1 MNFLAPAFLAG
12 LAAIAVPV
20 LIHLIN
26 RERKVV
32 VEFPSLMFLQRIP
45 YRSVRRQKIRHLL
58 LLILRCLA
66 LALLVAAF
74 ARPFFQRKQAA
85 IGSSGA
91 REVVILLDRSS
102 SMGYANRW
110 QRARDEA
117 KKVVSSLG
125 ASDRATLVL
134 FANSAAV
141 ASEPMATPSS
151 LNAAINASKL
161 SAEATRYAPA
171 LKLASQIISA
181 SSMPQ
186 REVVLISDY
195 QKIGWVNHNEVTFPQ
210 GTKITPIDL
219 GGGTPSDVAVSSV
232 TTDRDST
239 GDRDKVNV
247 AARLINTGKKPV
259 TVNATLA
266 VGGRNAQTKTATIQP
281 SAAQQVAFTSV
292 VVPGTATK
300 GTVRITPDS
309 MAQNDVMNFTMAPDE
324 AVSVL
329 IVGPTEP
336 RENDVLFLSRAFAI
350 GDRPSFRVT
359 DRRAAELTSRDFDGR
374 ALVVLDEVPPPGGE
388 MGKRL
393 RALIDGGG
401 GLIIVPGGNHVE
413 TWPAEW
419 RAVLPATVGP
429 VVDRTADAGGTLSSL
444 DYAHPIF
451 ELFNAPRS
459 GDFST
464 ARFYRYRA
472 LTPVAGATVGA
483 KFDDGSP
490 AIVEHTVGS
499 GKVVLWASSV
509 DAYWTNLPLQPVFLP
524 FVHQLGK
531 YVGRYADAR
540 PSFVAGDVL
549 DVSRHG
555 ELTAPFLGGRTAD
568 TLTELVLEA
577 PSGAK
582 ERVTATGANHLVTLS
597 EQGFYELRGRDTPV
611 GSGRPIAVNVDPAES
626 DLSHVDPQ
634 DVVVAVTAIDAQRA
648 PGSDFNV
655 GTPQEQERRQKVWWY
670 LLTAAVLLMVG
681 ETLLSNRLSRNA
693 AS

>member
-12 LAAIAVPV
+12 LVAIAVPV

-26 RERKVV
+26 RERKIV

-45 YRSVRRQKIRHLL
+45 YRSIRRQKIRHLL

-74 ARPFFQRKQAA
+74 ARPFFQKRQTA
-85 IGSSGA
+85 IGASGA
-91 REVVILLDRSS
+91 REVVILLDHSS

-117 KKVVSSLG
+117 KKIVAGLG
-125 ASDRATLVL
+125 ATDRGTLIV
-134 FANSAAV
+134 FANNASV
-141 ASEPMATPSS
+141 ASDAMATPAT
-151 LNAAINASKL
+151 LTAAINASKL
-161 SAEATRYAPA
+161 SAEGTRFAPA
-171 LKLASQIISA
+171 LKLASQIIAA
-181 SSMPQ
+181 SSLPR

-195 QKIGWVNHNEVTFPQ
+195 QKVGWVNHNEITFPQ
-210 GTKITPIDL
+210 GTKITPVDL
-219 GGGTPSDVAVSSV
+219 GGGAPSDVAVSQV
-232 TTDRDST
+232 AIDRDSS

-247 AARLINTGKKPV
+247 AARLINTGKKPA
-259 TVNATLA
+259 TVSATLA
-266 VGGRNAQTKTATIQP
+266 VGGRDAQTKTATVPP
-281 SAAQQVAFTSV
+281 STAQQVAFTSI

-309 MAQNDVMNFTMAPDE
+309 LRQNDVMNFTMAPDE
-324 AVSVL
+324 AVPVL
-329 IVGPTEP
+329 IVGPSEP
-336 RENDVLFLSRAFAI
+336 RENEGLFLSRAFAI

-359 DRRAAELTSRDFDGR
+359 DKRQAELTPRDFDGK

-393 RALIDGGG
+393 RAMIDGGG
-401 GLIIVPGGNHVE
+401 GLVIVPGGNHVE

-419 RAVLPATVGP
+419 RSVMPATVGA

-472 LTPVAGATVGA
+472 LTPIAGATVGA

-499 GKVVLWASSV
+499 GKVVLWASTI

-531 YVGRYADAR
+531 YVGRYADSR
-540 PSFVAGDVL
+540 PWFNAGDVL
-549 DVSRHG
+549 DISRHG
-555 ELTAPFLGGRTAD
+555 ELTGPFLGGRTAD
-568 TLTELVLEA
+568 SLTELVLES

-582 ERVTATGANHLVTLS
+582 DRVTATGANHLVTLS

-626 DLSHVDPQ
+626 DLSHLDPQ
-634 DVVVAVTAIDAQRA
+634 DVVVAVTAANGQRV
-648 PGSDFNV
+648 PGSDFNT
-655 GTPQEQERRQKVWWY
+655 GTPQDQERRQKIWWY

-693 AS
+693 A

>member
-1 MNFLAPAFLAG
+1 MHFLAPAFLG
-12 LAAIAVPV
+12 GIVAIAVPI

-74 ARPFFQRKQAA
+74 ARPFFQRRQNAV
-85 IGSSGA
+85 GTTGA
-91 REVVILLDRSS
+91 REVVILLDQSS

-125 ASDRATLVL
+125 TTDRATLVL
-134 FANSAAV
+134 FANNAAV

-151 LNAAINASKL
+151 LNAAINAAKL
-161 SAEATRYAPA
+161 SSEATRYAPA
-171 LKLASQIISA
+171 LKLASQIIT
-181 SSMPQ
+181 SSSLPR
-186 REVVLISDY
+186 REVVLITDY
-195 QKIGWVNHNEVTFPQ
+195 QKVGWANHNEISFPQ
-210 GTKITPIDL
+210 GTKITPVDL
-219 GGGTPSDVAVSSV
+219 GGGAPSDVAVAQV
-232 TTDRDST
+232 TTDRDSS
-239 GDRDKVNV
+239 GARDKVNV
-247 AARLINTGKKPV
+247 AARLINMGKKPA
-259 TVNATLA
+259 TVSATLS
-266 VGGRNAQTKTATIQP
+266 VGGRDVQTKTSTLQP

-292 VVPGTATK
+292 VVPGTATR
-300 GTVRITPDS
+300 GIVRITPDS
-309 MAQNDVMNFTMAPDE
+309 MTQNDAMNFTMAPDE

-329 IVGPTEP
+329 IVGPAEP
-336 RENDVLFLSRAFAI
+336 RENEALFLSRAFAI

-359 DRRAAELTSRDFDGR
+359 DKRIAELSPRDFDGR

-393 RALIDGGG
+393 RALVDGGG
-401 GLIIVPGGNHVE
+401 GLIIVPGGNRVE
-413 TWPAEW
+413 SWPTEW
-419 RAVLPATVGP
+419 REVMPATVGP

-472 LTPVAGATVGA
+472 LTPAPGAMVGA

-499 GKVVLWASSV
+499 GKIVVWASTV

-577 PSGAK
+577 PSGTK
-582 ERVTATGANHLVTLS
+582 ERVTATGSNHLVTLK
-597 EQGFYELRGRDTPV
+597 EQGFYEMRGRDTPV

-626 DLSHVDPQ
+626 DLSHLDPQ
-634 DVVVAVTAIDAQRA
+634 DIVVAVTTANGDRA
-648 PGSDFNV
+648 TGGDFNV

-670 LLTAAVLLMVG
+670 LLVAGVLLLVG
-681 ETLLSNRLSRNA
+681 ETLLGNQLSRNA
-693 AS
+693 A

>member
-1 MNFLAPAFLAG
+1 MSFLAPAFLAG
-12 LAAIAVPV
+12 LIAIAVPV

-74 ARPFFQRKQAA
+74 ARPFFQKRQTA
-85 IGSSGA
+85 IGANGA

-110 QRARDEA
+110 DRARNEA
-117 KKVVSSLG
+117 KKIVSGLSATDHATLIVFANEASV
-125 ASDRATLVL
+125 ASDPT
-134 FANSAAV
+134 
-141 ASEPMATPSS
+141 ATPAS
-151 LNAAINASKL
+151 LTAAINASKL
-161 SAEATRYAPA
+161 SAEGTRFAPA

-181 SSMPQ
+181 SNLPR

-195 QKIGWVNHNEVTFPQ
+195 QKIGWANHNEITFPQ
-210 GTKITPIDL
+210 GTKVTPVDL
-219 GGGTPSDVAVSSV
+219 GGGAPSDVAVSQV
-232 TTDRDST
+232 AIDRDSS

-247 AARLINTGKKPV
+247 AARLINTGKKPA
-259 TVNATLA
+259 TVNATLV
-266 VGGRNAQTKTATIQP
+266 VGGRNVQTKTATVSP
-281 SAAQQVAFTSV
+281 STAQQVAFTSV
-292 VVPGTATK
+292 VVPGTATR
-300 GTVRITPDS
+300 GAVRITPDS
-309 MAQNDVMNFTMAPDE
+309 LVQNDVMNFVMAPDE
-324 AVSVL
+324 AVPVL
-329 IVGPTEP
+329 IVGPSEP
-336 RENDVLFLSRAFAI
+336 RENEGLFLSRAFAI

-359 DRRAAELTSRDFDGR
+359 DKRAAELSPRDFDGK
-374 ALVVLDEVPPPGGE
+374 ALVVLDEVPPPSGE

-393 RALIDGGG
+393 RAMVDGGG
-401 GLIIVPGGNHVE
+401 GLVVVPGGNHVE

-419 RAVLPATVGP
+419 RSVLPATVGP
-429 VVDRTADAGGTLSSL
+429 IIDRTADAGGTLSSL

-472 LTPVAGATVGA
+472 LTPVQGAMVGA

-499 GKVVLWASSV
+499 GKIVLWASTI

-531 YVGRYADAR
+531 YVGRYADSR
-540 PSFVAGDVL
+540 PWFNAGDVL
-549 DVSRHG
+549 DISRHG
-555 ELTAPFLGGRTAD
+555 ELTAPFLDGRTAD
-568 TLTELVLEA
+568 SLTELVLAA

-582 ERVTATGANHLVTLS
+582 ERVTATGPNHLVTLN
-597 EQGFYELRGRDTPV
+597 EQGFYEMRGQDTPV
-611 GSGRPIAVNVDPAES
+611 GSGRPIAVNVNPAES
-626 DLSHVDPQ
+626 DLSHIDPQ
-634 DVVVAVTAIDAQRA
+634 DVVVAVTAVNGQRV
-648 PGSDFNV
+648 PGGDINA
-655 GTPQEQERRQKVWWY
+655 GTPQDQERRQRLWWY

-681 ETLLSNRLSRNA
+681 ETVLSNRLSRNA
-693 AS
+693 A